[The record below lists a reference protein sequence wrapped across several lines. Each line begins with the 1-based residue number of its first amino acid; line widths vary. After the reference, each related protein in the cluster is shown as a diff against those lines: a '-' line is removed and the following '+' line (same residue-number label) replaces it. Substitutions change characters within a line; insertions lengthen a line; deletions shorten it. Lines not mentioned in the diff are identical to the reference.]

1 MKKSLLLLLCLAMA
15 INMVACSKP
24 AEEPAAST
32 GAEVLTGV
40 GKGFGGELKV
50 KVTKEGDKIT
60 AVEVVEHNETN
71 GIGTPAIEQL
81 PAKIVEANSTD
92 VDVIAGATVT
102 SEAIIYAVN
111 NALDPTTYPAP
122 GEEAKEPKEKEAITA
137 AEVYQGFGLSNSGRK
152 GPGKDDTD
160 TQVWSTNQVFAN
172 VLFDGD
178 GKILSIYVD
187 QLEVATPNYDGDG
200 MPHFTGFPG
209 QSYNNDEN
217 HDAKVD
223 GQLTATEESFAAEIN
238 GWKTKRQRGD
248 SYRMGTGTWSQQMDK
263 FQEIFVGK
271 TVEEVEEW
279 FNKYTSDLNGRP
291 LKEGSDKEEDKAKY
305 EALTDEEKAMLADV
319 TSTAT
324 MSLNDSHGNIIA
336 AIKDAYEKRV
346 PLDIKS
352 ASAQGFGIVSSPRTG
367 PGKDDTG
374 TQVWSI
380 NQVFANTLFDEEGRI
395 ISLYVDQLEIATPNY
410 DGDGMPHFSGWPG
423 QGGYNYDEN
432 HDGKVDGK
440 TKDTEENFFAEIEG
454 WKTKR
459 ERGDSYRM
467 GTGTWYQ
474 QMDKFQ
480 EIFIGK
486 TVEEVEEWF
495 NKYTSDLNGRP
506 LKEGS
511 DKEEDKAKYEA
522 LTDEEKAMLADV
534 TSAATM
540 SLNDSHG
547 NIIAAIKA
555 SFENRVEIDLTI
567 E

>member
-1 MKKSLLLLLCLAMA
+1 
-15 INMVACSKP
+15 
-24 AEEPAAST
+24 
-32 GAEVLTGV
+32 
-40 GKGFGGELKV
+40 
-50 KVTKEGDKIT
+50 
-60 AVEVVEHNETN
+60 
-71 GIGTPAIEQL
+71 
-81 PAKIVEANSTD
+81 
-92 VDVIAGATVT
+92 
-102 SEAIIYAVN
+102 
-111 NALDPTTYPAP
+111 
-122 GEEAKEPKEKEAITA
+122 
-137 AEVYQGFGLSNSGRK
+137 
-152 GPGKDDTD
+152 
-160 TQVWSTNQVFAN
+160 
-172 VLFDGD
+172 
-178 GKILSIYVD
+178 
-187 QLEVATPNYDGDG
+187 GDG

-459 ERGDSYRM
+459 
-467 GTGTWYQ
+467 
-474 QMDKFQ
+474 
-480 EIFIGK
+480 
-486 TVEEVEEWF
+486 
-495 NKYTSDLNGRP
+495 
-506 LKEGS
+506 
-511 DKEEDKAKYEA
+511 
-522 LTDEEKAMLADV
+522 
-534 TSAATM
+534 
-540 SLNDSHG
+540 
-547 NIIAAIKA
+547 
-555 SFENRVEIDLTI
+555 
-567 E
+567 